1 MTTDENG
8 SMASGE
14 PTAHLE
20 TFSLN
25 TKPRHPHH
33 RWDNPTPNPT
43 NILMKTTHILVAL
56 GLFLTVSHA
65 PAAGDSTDLI
75 FNFSEMDSEQGWRV
89 NILNEHPNGGKGS
102 VSFEP
107 FEDPD
112 GGRVVRLTSES
123 AGHFHLVSP
132 DITLP
137 PKADLVGFQ
146 IKYRMGADSEPLFL
160 VVVTEGNHYYV
171 APLPPTDGAWET
183 QIVTKF
189 QAAGASGTTPPL
201 DFQKLKRI
209 YIRGGGK
216 ADANADISLSS
227 ISLVFG
233 EQP

>member
-1 MTTDENG
+1 MKT
-8 SMASGE
+8 
-14 PTAHLE
+14 
-20 TFSLN
+20 
-25 TKPRHPHH
+25 
-33 RWDNPTPNPT
+33 T
-43 NILMKTTHILVAL
+43 NILMAL

-65 PAAGDSTDLI
+65 PASGDSTDLI

-102 VSFEP
+102 VSFQP

-123 AGHFHLVSP
+123 AGPFHLISP

-137 PKADLVGFQ
+137 PGKNLIGFQ
-146 IKYRMGADSEPLFL
+146 IKYRTGADSERLTL
-160 VVVTEGNHYYV
+160 VVVTEGNHYYF
-171 APLPPTDGAWET
+171 APLPPTDGTWET
-183 QIVTKF
+183 QIVTKL
-189 QAAGASGTTPPL
+189 QPTGAAGTTPPL
-201 DFQKLKRI
+201 DLKTLKNL